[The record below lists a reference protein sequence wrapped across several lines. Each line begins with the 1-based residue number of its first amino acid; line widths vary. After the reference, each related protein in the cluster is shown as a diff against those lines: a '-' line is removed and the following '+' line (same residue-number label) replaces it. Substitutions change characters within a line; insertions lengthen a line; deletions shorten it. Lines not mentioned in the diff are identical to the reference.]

1 MIYKLYAC
9 TFPGKS
15 WKYHHTQQQKKNKR
29 NYMCINTSVVRSKI
43 KCVYSNNRM
52 VGCYVTFLLI
62 PGKVLLR
69 GITFTLVCTMQSRR
83 NNPL

>member
-29 NYMCINTSVVRSKI
+29 NYMCINTSVVRSKSS
-43 KCVYSNNRM
+43 VYTPII
-52 VGCYVTFLLI
+52 VWLVVT
-62 PGKVLLR
+62 
-69 GITFTLVCTMQSRR
+69 
-83 NNPL
+83 